1 MRQRRA
7 AFVLLALAALAHADA
22 WAETRP
28 ELREYTALFNGRV
41 SGTQTVKVT
50 GNTTTV
56 EMSYRDNGR
65 GPDVK
70 ETIVVG
76 KDGTPASYTLAGKAT
91 FGAPID
97 EGYEIE
103 GDTASWHCDADTG
116 SKPLGGAT
124 LYLPVAESSYET
136 LGLAAAALLRA
147 KNGRLPVM
155 PAGEAAIEK
164 LATATFKAA
173 GKSQAAT
180 LYSITG
186 VDFTPYYVWL
196 TAGPRPQFFA
206 YVSPGNLNL
215 VPKGWEA
222 IAPELEKAQLAAQGA
237 QLQALAKKFT
247 HALPEPILLKNARV
261 FDSEHA
267 VLTGPSD
274 VYVYRGRIA
283 EVAPAGSAA
292 RNPGTTIDAS
302 GKVLMPG
309 LYDMHDH
316 ENAWRGALQ
325 IAAGVTTVRD
335 MGSDNATLAG
345 QIALIEAGA
354 QLGPRIVPA
363 GFIEGKSPYS
373 ASGGFTVDNLDEVHN
388 AIDWYA
394 QRGYPQIKLY
404 NSYRREWV
412 ADTTAYAH
420 ARGLRVSGH
429 VPAFMRAAEVVEMGY
444 DELQHINQVF
454 LNFLSKPDTDS
465 RTLARFYLVA
475 EGAAGLDLDSKPVQD
490 FVALLKSRGTTVDPT
505 LTAFTFIGYR
515 QGEVDPAFAP
525 VVNRLPSAV
534 QRLVHTNSLD
544 VNEKNAKLYKA
555 SWDKLV
561 EFTGRLWKAGIPLVA
576 GTDNTAGFALQSELE
591 LYVKAGVPANEA
603 LRIATWNA
611 AGITRTRERSGSI
624 TPGKQADLILVD
636 GDPTANIADI
646 RKVSLVMKG
655 GTVYYPAE
663 IYPALGVRP

>member
-7 AFVLLALAALAHADA
+7 AFILLVIASLVQADA
-22 WAETRP
+22 WAEARP
-28 ELREYTALFNGRV
+28 ETREYTALFNGRV
-41 SGTQTVKVT
+41 SGAQTVKVA

-70 ETIVVG
+70 ETIVLN
-76 KDGTPASYTLAGKAT
+76 KDGTPASYTLTGKAT

-103 GDTASWHCDADTG
+103 GDTASWHSDADTG
-116 SKPLGGAT
+116 SKPLSGAT
-124 LYLPVAESSYET
+124 LYLPVAESSYEN

-164 LATATFKAA
+164 LTTATFKAA
-173 GKSQAAT
+173 GQSQAVA

-186 VDFTPYYVWL
+186 VDFTPYDVWL
-196 TAGPRPQFFA
+196 TTGPRPRFFA
-206 YVSPGNLNL
+206 YIYPGNLHL

-222 IAPELEKAQLAAQGA
+222 VSPELEKAQVAAQGT

-247 HALPEPILLKNARV
+247 HVLAEPILLKNARV
-261 FDSEHA
+261 FDSEKA
-267 VLTGPSD
+267 VLTPPSD

-292 RNPGTTIDAS
+292 RNPGTTLDAS

-345 QIALIEAGA
+345 QIERIEAGQ

-373 ASGGFTVDNLDEVHN
+373 SSGGFTVDSLEEIHH

-394 QRGYPQIKLY
+394 QRGYPQVKLY
-404 NSYRREWV
+404 NSFRREWV

-490 FVALLKSRGTTVDPT
+490 FVALLKRRGTTVDPT
-505 LTAFTFIGYR
+505 LTAFSFIGYR
-515 QGEVDPAFAP
+515 QGEVDPVFAP
-525 VVNRLPSAV
+525 VVGRLPSAV

-591 LYVKAGVPANEA
+591 LYVKAGIPASEA
-603 LRIATWNA
+603 LRIATWDA

-636 GDPTANIADI
+636 GDPTTNIADI

-663 IYPALGVRP
+663 IYPALGVK